1 MGGWRSGPHAVPL
14 YFQNILLPGS
24 LSPGPREGP
33 PAPQLPTSPGVQMP
47 KTGLP
52 ESEAAPARL
61 TLSTGPANGLV
72 RLAVRP
78 STPGAW
84 PGHPRAEARWPQVP
98 ASQRP
103 STPVL
108 VLFPRAGL
116 PVSCSYRCLRPLSSV
131 ILWAH
136 VRQPLHPTRTTA
148 HLPLAHCPAPCQ
160 QQKSRRDGVMPA
172 HSSASGLHGVPFR
185 RLHRAQVNASFAPG
199 RNERATRA
207 SSRLRYEGIRRTSCP
222 E

>member
-24 LSPGPREGP
+24 LSPAPREGP
-33 PAPQLPTSPGVQMP
+33 PAPQLPTSLGVQTP

-61 TLSTGPANGLV
+61 TLSAGPANGLV

-116 PVSCSYRCLRPLSSV
+116 PVSCSYRCLRPLSSM

-136 VRQPLHPTRTTA
+136 ARPASAPHT
-148 HLPLAHCPAPCQ
+148 HHCPSPPRPLPSALSAAKVQERRSHACALFSLWAPWGAVQEAPPC
-160 QQKSRRDGVMPA
+160 
-172 HSSASGLHGVPFR
+172 SGEHQLHTG
-185 RLHRAQVNASFAPG
+185 A
-199 RNERATRA
+199 E
-207 SSRLRYEGIRRTSCP
+207 
-222 E
+222 